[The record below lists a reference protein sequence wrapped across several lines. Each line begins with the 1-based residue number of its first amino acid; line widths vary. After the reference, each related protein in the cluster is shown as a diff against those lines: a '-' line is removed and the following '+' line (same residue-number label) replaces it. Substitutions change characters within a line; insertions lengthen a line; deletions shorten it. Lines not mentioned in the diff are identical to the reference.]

1 MRPQQWAEV
10 LNWKQIDA
18 GPMNRW
24 LLPAAVVALLVV
36 GWQHR
41 GQGLARACTGIV
53 GRAMPAQESV
63 SSMGGAWEEKGARP
77 PGVNPLQAFCSSL
90 AQGN

>member
-1 MRPQQWAEV
+1 
-10 LNWKQIDA
+10 
-18 GPMNRW
+18 MNRW
-24 LLPAAVVALLVV
+24 FLPVAIAALLVV

-41 GQGLARACTGIV
+41 GQGLARARACFGIV

-63 SSMGGAWEEKGARP
+63 SNMSGAWEEKSDRTSGA
-77 PGVNPLQAFCSSL
+77 NPLQSLCRSL

>member
-1 MRPQQWAEV
+1 
-10 LNWKQIDA
+10 
-18 GPMNRW
+18 MNRW
-24 LLPAAVVALLVV
+24 FLPVAIAALLVV

-41 GQGLARACTGIV
+41 GQGLAQACSGIV

-63 SSMGGAWEEKGARP
+63 NAMGGAWEEKESRTPGA
-77 PGVNPLQAFCSSL
+77 NPLQAFCRSL

>member
-1 MRPQQWAEV
+1 MRAQQWAEV

-41 GQGLARACTGIV
+41 GQGLARACFGIV

-63 SSMGGAWEEKGARP
+63 SNMGGAWEEKSDRTSGA
-77 PGVNPLQAFCSSL
+77 NPLQSLCRSL